1 MSMSKFLAEFYGTDG
16 SVKEAAAAAED
27 TEKMASVEIFMK
39 LAKDQNI
46 DLASMKQEEV
56 NALYNGWVTK
66 TSAATTATTKTAEE
80 EEEEGKEKKKEEA
93 KKEFEEKK
101 AQQEKIAEADFLGR
115 VMAHSFAQESREI
128 AKTASNLAAAKDFA
142 GKSYMGAKNLGQH
155 AHELKH
161 KATEGAKAVGEHLGK
176 NFTPYAVGAAG
187 AAGATAGHALGK
199 NKESSAIEDLASYR
213 AVTLAH
219 ENGLDAEEAARKIAA
234 VIELGLNKPSEK
246 IASAPDVETAVGIR
260 ALELLET
267 AGYPVTWT
275 A

>member
-66 TSAATTATTKTAEE
+66 TSAATTKTAEE

-142 GKSYMGAKNLGQH
+142 GKAYMGAKNLGQH

-161 KATEGAKAVGEHLGK
+161 KATEGAKAVGEHLRGHSGH
-176 NFTPYAVGAAG
+176 AAGAAG
-187 AAGATAGHALGK
+187 AAGAAAGAAAGHALGK
-199 NKESSAIEDLASYR
+199 HKEGSAIEDLASYR